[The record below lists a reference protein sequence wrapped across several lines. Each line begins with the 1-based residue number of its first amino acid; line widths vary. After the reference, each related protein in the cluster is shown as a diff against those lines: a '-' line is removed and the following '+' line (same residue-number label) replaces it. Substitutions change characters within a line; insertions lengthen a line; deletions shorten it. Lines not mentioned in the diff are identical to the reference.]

1 METETNI
8 IYGHEH
14 LKMNYHLVIKQVR
27 YVKKKYFHDL

>member
-1 METETNI
+1 MQTETDT

-27 YVKKKYFHDL
+27 YVKK